1 MLSEKETKEIQTL
14 LYLLEDASISDEIEK
29 HLLERKDLL
38 KQYVSHTPDAI
49 QNVYLQSV
57 LGKFVSEEVFT
68 NFSQWLQ
75 KGCRDIFEGA
85 MLITQYMNPHI
96 DTKPYYEAVHK
107 WNQKALSNLP
117 VYPTPIDIV
126 RSINLV
132 LFKKEGFHGATENY
146 QHPENSYLHHVI
158 EKRKGIPLSL
168 SILYLSLA
176 QRMRV
181 PIFGVNLPAHFIMMY
196 RDANEEFY
204 INAFNQGAI
213 FHKSEIDAFI
223 QNVQLSPKPEYYN
236 PCANIDIVKRM
247 LVNLRNSYIS
257 MNNTEKL
264 KRLELFARRFF
275 PEYFIST
282 NSDEPPTEEE

>member
-14 LYLLEDASISDEIEK
+14 LYLLEDASIADEIEK
-29 HLLERKDLL
+29 HLLERKELL
-38 KQYVSHTPDAI
+38 KQYVAYTPDAI

-57 LGKFVSEEVFT
+57 LNKLVSEEVFT
-68 NFSQWLQ
+68 NFAHWLQ

-85 MLITQYMNPHI
+85 ILITQYMNPHI
-96 DTKPYYEAVHK
+96 NVQFYVDFLHK
-107 WNQKALSNLP
+107 CHQKALSNLP

-146 QHPENSYLHHVI
+146 QHPENSYLHQVI

-168 SILYLSLA
+168 SIIYLSIA

-204 INAFNQGAI
+204 INAFNQGVI
-213 FHKSEIDAFI
+213 FHKPEIDAFI
-223 QNVQLSPKPEYYN
+223 QNAQLTPKPEYYN
-236 PCANIDIVKRM
+236 PCANIDIIKRM

-257 MNNTEKL
+257 MNNSDKL
-264 KRLELFARRFF
+264 SQLELFARRFF
-275 PEYFIST
+275 PEYFMSS
-282 NSDEPPTEEE
+282 NSDEPTEEE